1 MRRSKRDFV
10 GPLRGTLPPL
20 LVVATFQVSTVKT
33 VPESL
38 RVPLGEISRQLVCA
52 ALEAETKAPGLGAVE
67 EWVMYHMFVKSVL
80 DSATEGDK
88 EASAEDIRRRL
99 GRWRRGECNS
109 LWVECM
115 GRSKVRQ
122 EIRGQKA
129 RQRKTP
135 KRPPSPDTIMKAA
148 IRRATGYAREGAF
161 NKALNTLQSTGL
173 AEANEETLRCL
184 RELHPLRAERPVVEH
199 VGAAPRLTK
208 DRVKEALFKFKKGT
222 ACGYSGVR
230 VEHLQQFVEA
240 DGTGQFLTAFTQLCN
255 RMASGELGAS
265 IQPFFGGAA
274 LTALIKKGGGHP
286 ADRCGG
292 GIP

>member
-1 MRRSKRDFV
+1 MEDPNGIRRSKRDFV

-99 GRWRRGECNS
+99 GRWRRGECNL
-109 LWVECM
+109 LWVEYM

-135 KRPPSPDTIMKAA
+135 KRAPSPDTIMKAA

-161 NKALNTLQSTGL
+161 NKALNTLQSIFF
-173 AEANEETLRCL
+173 
-184 RELHPLRAERPVVEH
+184 PVFCFVFS
-199 VGAAPRLTK
+199 K
-208 DRVKEALFKFKKGT
+208 KENSNKNSKINSNKTRFYF
-222 ACGYSGVR
+222 
-230 VEHLQQFVEA
+230 
-240 DGTGQFLTAFTQLCN
+240 
-255 RMASGELGAS
+255 
-265 IQPFFGGAA
+265 
-274 LTALIKKGGGHP
+274 
-286 ADRCGG
+286 
-292 GIP
+292 